1 MHTQHTHK
9 AHNSVSLI
17 ISPLLKHSF
26 LLLEECMTF
35 QGEPER
41 VHMQKV
47 DKLHAYHCY
56 QNVSEPQATEYHTKV
71 HVYNTGSV
79 GESGLAKA

>member
-1 MHTQHTHK
+1 MHTHTL
-9 AHNSVSLI
+9 VSLMI
-17 ISPLLKHSF
+17 LPLLKHSF

-41 VHMQKV
+41 VHLQRV
-47 DKLHAYHCY
+47 DQLHAYHCY

-71 HVYNTGSV
+71 HMCTTQEV
-79 GESGLAKA
+79 